1 MSLKGFHIVF
11 IVASTLLAALLGMW
25 CLRLYGEQDGF
36 WTLASCVLSFAAAAL
51 LVAYGTWFL
60 RKARQL

>member
-1 MSLKGFHIVF
+1 MGLKGFHVVF
-11 IVASTLLAALLGMW
+11 IAASIFLAALLGAW
-25 CLRLYGEQDGF
+25 CLALYRERDGF
-36 WTLASCVLSFAAAAL
+36 WTLASCVASFAAAAG